1 MRPSEQMRKLGIL
14 QKDGAVLREPS
25 RPFMLPAEL
34 DEARALAAQ
43 LLRVADQAAQ
53 VHVFSKGIGLAA
65 PQIGVARAAA
75 IVRMPEAAPLVLLN
89 PRVVE
94 ESAESDEQYE
104 GCLSFFDVRGLVP
117 RPRSIVVEHTDLDA
131 VRHVTRLER
140 GAARL
145 IHHEIDHLHATLYTD
160 RMAPGQT
167 PIPIS
172 RYHGTGAPWDY

>member
-1 MRPSEQMRKLGIL
+1 MRPSEQMRKLGVR
-14 QKDGAVLREPS
+14 QKDDAVLREPS

-34 DEARALAAQ
+34 DEARALAAR
-43 LLRVADQAAQ
+43 LIRVADQAAGI
-53 VHVFSKGIGLAA
+53 HVFGKGIGLAA
-65 PQIGVARAAA
+65 PQIGVARGAA
-75 IVRMPEAAPLVLLN
+75 IVRLPEAAPLILLN
-89 PRVVE
+89 PRIVE

-117 RPRSIVVEHTDLDA
+117 RPTNIVVEYTDVDA
-131 VRHVTRLER
+131 ANHVTRFER

-145 IHHEIDHLHATLYTD
+145 IYHEIDHLQGMLYTD